1 MKKSVKCLT
10 LVLLYGFIFNSYI
23 NYSQVLVKNIEPGS
37 ASSNPQMFY
46 PFKDKL
52 LFVAFTNFYKWQLYV
67 TDGTSA
73 GTQQLTQTLNN
84 YPAAY
89 ASNTLNPSVFYLNT
103 YGGSN
108 PGCAFTDID
117 SLLYFFC
124 MTSTG
129 KINIWKTD
137 ASVNGTKQITN
148 NNDNI
153 FATATRF
160 FKLNGKICTI
170 LKTQSQ
176 FSQPYN
182 LFVYDPVLK
191 SYSFKNI
198 DYDSFTFV
206 ISNNYWDVGP
216 TPFTYNNKIY
226 FRGGNWPDSIFSMD
240 VNGTKQF
247 VNKMPINYL
256 SGQNTTNYF
265 IVNNKLIINPGT
277 PGDPVYGDEPF
288 YFDFATNTKGLLK
301 DINSYFNYSSKPR
314 FMKFSYFNKSSMKL
328 GYFYAENPD
337 DGTEIFYTDGTAA
350 GTKITRNIAIG
361 TSSINT
367 QSIGSGISNLFYK
380 GDSLI
385 LTGAAGTGM
394 GQPNG
399 RDSLRILYKDQYYK
413 AHVYYQSQPNPYV
426 HYFFTNYTT
435 LDNKVYFH
443 GIATSDISSTWNKI
457 YRIDLYN
464 PVDSLNLLGCTA
476 QYFGETYKN
485 SVFLKRDS
493 CYYFTGKICTAGLQT
508 GEELFKFCFNKA
520 ILSGINKLD
529 YNHANTTVYPNP
541 SNAIYKI
548 TCTADKYSI
557 EINDLTGR
565 LILSKETQEKEMS
578 FSLENQSPG
587 VYLYTVKNQDGVL
600 QRGKLILEK

>member
-1 MKKSVKCLT
+1 MRKTFKALLFLLFLAKSNFCE
-10 LVLLYGFIFNSYI
+10 
-23 NYSQVLVKNIEPGS
+23 SQVLVKNIEPGA

-52 LFVAFTNFYKWQLYV
+52 LFVAFTTFYNWQLYV
-67 TDGTSA
+67 TDGTST

-84 YPAAY
+84 YPAA
-89 ASNTLNPSVFYLNT
+89 NT
-103 YGGSN
+103 YGGQN
-108 PGCAFTDID
+108 PGGAFTDID

-170 LKTQSQ
+170 LQTQSQ
-176 FSQPYN
+176 FGQPYN

-198 DYDSFTFV
+198 NYDSFAFV

-216 TPFTYNNKIY
+216 TPYTYNNKIY

-247 VNKMPINYL
+247 INKMPINYL

-288 YFDFATNTKGLLK
+288 YYDFATNTKGLLK

-361 TSSINT
+361 TSSIHT
-367 QSIGSGISNLFYK
+367 QSIGSGTSNLFYK

-385 LTGAAGTGM
+385 LTGSAGTGM

-399 RDSLRILYKDQYYK
+399 MDSLRIIHKDQYYK
-413 AHVYYQSQPNPYV
+413 SYVYYQTQPNPYID
-426 HYFFTNYTT
+426 YFFSNFIVIG
-435 LDNKVYFH
+435 NKIYFH
-443 GIATSDISSTWNKI
+443 GKAEGNIASKWDKI
-457 YRIDLYN
+457 YRLDSYN
-464 PVDSLNLLGCTA
+464 PVDSLNLLGCTF
-476 QYFGETYKN
+476 QNTNFGNSYSN

-493 CYYFTGKICTAGLQT
+493 CYYFTGEICTSGFQT
-508 GEELFKFCFNKA
+508 GKELFKFCNNKMFT
-520 ILSGINKLD
+520 LGIYESSLD
-529 YNHANTTVYPNP
+529 KIIATVFPNP
-541 SNAIYKI
+541 SSNVFNI
-548 TCTADKYSI
+548 TCNTDQYNI
-557 EINDLTGR
+557 EITDITGR
-565 LILSKETQEKEMS
+565 LILKKVSHEKTMS
-578 FSLENQSPG
+578 ISMENQAPG
-587 VYLYTVKNQDGVL
+587 VYIYKVINKEGVL